1 MECESV
7 LVGGVKHGHCYD
19 HAMIVIHRTIN
30 VLILFI
36 LIGCEE
42 PPAAAPQ
49 TSPVATEQTQSTI
62 EPITSPTTP
71 DATREPSEQ
80 ANEITGKVVGIIDGD
95 TIDILTD
102 DKTTIR
108 LNGID
113 APETGQPFG
122 NNAKHYLS
130 EFIGGQVVRVVT
142 HGEDRYGRTIG
153 DVYFNSVEDADIP
166 PGATLPDWEINREL
180 VQHGLAWHF
189 KKYST
194 DINLEMDEITA
205 RDRKLG
211 LWSDARHVAPW
222 DWRKLSKGEREKLR

>member
-1 MECESV
+1 M
-7 LVGGVKHGHCYD
+7 L
-19 HAMIVIHRTIN
+19 RTTN
-30 VLILFI
+30 FLILFI

-42 PPAAAPQ
+42 PVAVPQ
-49 TSPVATEQTQSTI
+49 TSPVAIEQTQPTV
-62 EPITSPTTP
+62 EPVSPATQP
-71 DATREPSEQ
+71 DATSDTPKQ
-80 ANEITGKVVGIIDGD
+80 ANEITGKVAHIVDGD

-108 LNGID
+108 IRLNGVD

-122 NNAKHYLS
+122 KNAKQYLS
-130 EFIGGQVVRVVT
+130 EKIGGQIVRVVT
-142 HGEDRYGRTIG
+142 HGEDRYGRTLG

-211 LWSDARHVAPW
+211 LWSDARSIPPW
-222 DWRKLSKGEREKLR
+222 DWRKLSKNERDKLR

>member
-1 MECESV
+1 M

-19 HAMIVIHRTIN
+19 HAMIVSHRTIN
-30 VLILFI
+30 VWVLFI
-36 LIGCEE
+36 LIGCGE

-49 TSPVATEQTQSTI
+49 TTPVAIEQIQPTVD
-62 EPITSPTTP
+62 PITSPTTP
-71 DATREPSEQ
+71 EAATEPSEQ
-80 ANEITGKVVGIIDGD
+80 ANEIIGKVVGIIDGD
-95 TIDILTD
+95 TIDILTHE
-102 DKTTIR
+102 KTTIRIR

-122 NNAKHYLS
+122 KNAMQYLS
-130 EFIGGQVVRVVT
+130 EFIGGQIVRVVT
-142 HGEDRYGRTIG
+142 HGQDRYGRTIG
-153 DVYFNSVEDADIP
+153 DVYFNSVENADIP

-194 DINLEMDEITA
+194 DIKLEMDEITA

-211 LWSDARHVAPW
+211 LWSDPRSIPPW
-222 DWRKLSKGEREKLR
+222 DWRKLSKEERDKLR

>member
-1 MECESV
+1 MT
-7 LVGGVKHGHCYD
+7 
-19 HAMIVIHRTIN
+19 VILRTTN
-30 VLILFI
+30 FLILFI

-42 PPAAAPQ
+42 PVAVPQ
-49 TSPVATEQTQSTI
+49 TSPVAIEQTQPTV
-62 EPITSPTTP
+62 EPVSPATQP
-71 DATREPSEQ
+71 DATSDTPKQ
-80 ANEITGKVVGIIDGD
+80 ANEITGKVAHIVDGD

-108 LNGID
+108 IRLNGVD

-122 NNAKHYLS
+122 KNAKQYLS
-130 EFIGGQVVRVVT
+130 EFIGGQIVRVVT
-142 HGEDRYGRTIG
+142 HGEDRYGRTLG

-211 LWSDARHVAPW
+211 LWSDARSIPPW
-222 DWRKLSKGEREKLR
+222 DWRKLSKNERDKLR